1 MTKDLY
7 TSKDVSEVKRLLY
20 NQQQGKCAL
29 SGVNVDIKDC
39 HTDHSHDDEQF
50 VRGVLY
56 KQSNMGLGKLEGLWT
71 RYLKYWYPH
80 DLPTFLRQAAAYL
93 ERSKD
98 TRYRHPGWTTRLQTM
113 FNTLKE
119 KQKDSVLVQLGF
131 HKQLNGLARKKVFR
145 KAILSRKFNYLELK
159 SIIEKEKEDV

>member
-7 TSKDVSEVKRLLY
+7 TSKDVSEVKKALY
-20 NQQQGKCAL
+20 AEQGGKCAL
-29 SGVNVDIKDC
+29 SGVAVELKDC

-56 KQSNMGLGKLEGLWT
+56 KQSNMGLGKIEGLWT

-80 DLPTFLRQAAAYL
+80 SLPTFLRQAADYL

-98 TRYRHPGWTTRLQTM
+98 TRYRHTGWQKKIQTL

-119 KQKDSVLVQLGF
+119 KQKDNVLISLGYE
-131 HKQLNGLARKKVFR
+131 KQPNSAARKTCFR
-145 KAILSRKFNYLELK
+145 KAVLSRKYGYLQLK
-159 SIIEKEKEDV
+159 DLIEKERLNV